1 MTAAAGGVLA
11 AAGGVLAALT
21 EVGFFVDGGWFDRA
35 LLVSVGCDVTEG
47 LLVTDVVT
55 VVVGCDVNAVV
66 AVFLVSDVVTSCCDV
81 PSESASLGL
90 AVVRG
95 DGDV

>member
-1 MTAAAGGVLA
+1 MA

-55 VVVGCDVNAVV
+55 VVLA
-66 AVFLVSDVVTSCCDV
+66 VTSTQLLL
-81 PSESASLGL
+81 SSWS
-90 AVVRG
+90 RMS
-95 DGDV
+95 